1 MTRPKRPLPSLRF
14 VVLQGYKELYRFIPQ
29 TTPKGRVLPDLW
41 AIPGAE
47 IRHTS
52 ELIDLCMRRGWRWRI
67 EGDDGRRRS
76 RRGHSRRL
84 TTAKLDDWGESPE
97 PVSNPASL

>member
-41 AIPGAE
+41 AIPGAD

-52 ELIDLCMRRGWRWRI
+52 ELIDLCKRRGWRWRI

-76 RRGHSRRL
+76 R
-84 TTAKLDDWGESPE
+84 
-97 PVSNPASL
+97 